1 MKNLY
6 KAIAEENK
14 TTPYEVEDQ
23 IEIAIRAAMNDP
35 SPEAQEFWK
44 QIAPNGEQPSAEDVI
59 NAVIARVLNELI
71 TTV

>member
-6 KAIAEENK
+6 KTIAEENK

-44 QIAPNGEQPSAEDVI
+44 QLSQNGKEPSPEDVI
-59 NAVIARVLNELI
+59 NAVIAQIVNG
-71 TTV
+71 TVSAV